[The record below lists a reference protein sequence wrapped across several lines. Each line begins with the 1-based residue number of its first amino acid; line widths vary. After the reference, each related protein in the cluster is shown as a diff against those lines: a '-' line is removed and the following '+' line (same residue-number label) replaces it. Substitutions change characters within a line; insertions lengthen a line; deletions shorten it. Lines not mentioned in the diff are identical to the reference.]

1 MGYLEFLDLVL
12 EEGVG
17 MREGWVV
24 GRGRTVSREECLPV
38 AAAAKCLIP
47 SIVRACHSA
56 SCGSWPFDLQL

>member
-12 EEGVG
+12 EEGSG
-17 MREGWVV
+17 CAKAGVV

-38 AAAAKCLIP
+38 VAAAKCLIP
-47 SIVRACHSA
+47 SIVQACHSA